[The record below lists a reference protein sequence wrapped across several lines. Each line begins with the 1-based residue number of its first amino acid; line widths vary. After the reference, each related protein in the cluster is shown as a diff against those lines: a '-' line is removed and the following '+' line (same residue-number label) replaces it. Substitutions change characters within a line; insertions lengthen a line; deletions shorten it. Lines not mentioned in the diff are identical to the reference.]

1 MNTNQNRNIKYFS
14 TSSTDEAWGIV
25 VTTVGSQLIP
35 PNSSYPRSQ
44 HPTSHVFNP
53 QQGRILKEYQIIY
66 ISEGKGWFESKSC
79 KKQPVKAGTIIMLFP
94 DEWHT
99 YEPEKETGWFE
110 YWIGFKGE
118 HIDGLIRKGFFSPQ
132 QPIFNLGYS
141 SSIVNLY
148 NDAINHALQEKR
160 AYQQIISS
168 IVFYILGTVYYKY
181 ENETFNDSF
190 AVNKINE
197 AKAMMKQEIGCRISP
212 EDIARN
218 LGVGYSW
225 FRKMFKLY
233 TNISPAQYQANLII
247 IKAKEL
253 LDITELN
260 ITDISYQ
267 LGFEN
272 VSQFST
278 FFRRKTGV
286 PPLQYRKEGQHFKKP
301 L

>member
-1 MNTNQNRNIKYFS
+1 MNTTQNRNIKYFS
-14 TSSTDEAWGIV
+14 TSNTDEAWGIV

-53 QQGRILKEYQIIY
+53 QNGRILKEYQIIY

-79 KKQPVKAGTIIMLFP
+79 KKQAVKAGTIIMLFP
-94 DEWHT
+94 SEWHT
-99 YEPEKETGWFE
+99 YEPNKETGWFE

-118 HIDGLIRKGFFSPQ
+118 YIDGLIQKGFFSPK
-132 QPIFNLGYS
+132 QPIFNLGYY
-141 SSIVNLY
+141 SSIINLY
-148 NDAINHALQEKR
+148 DDVINHASQEKR
-160 AYQQIISS
+160 AYQQIMSS
-168 IVFYILGTVYYKY
+168 IVFYILGTVYYKH

-197 AKAMMKQEIGCRISP
+197 AKAIMKQDIGCQLSP
-212 EDIARN
+212 EKIAQN

-233 TNISPAQYQANLII
+233 TNTSPAQYQANLII

-260 ITDISYQ
+260 ITEISYQ

-278 FFRRKTGV
+278 FFRRKTGI
-286 PPLQYRKEGQHFKKP
+286 PPLLYRKEGQHLKRP
-301 L
+301 S

>member
-1 MNTNQNRNIKYFS
+1 MDTSLNKNIKYFS
-14 TSSTDEAWGIV
+14 TSNIDEAWGIV
-25 VTTVGSQLIP
+25 VTTVGKQLIP

-44 HPTSHVFNP
+44 HPNSHVFDP
-53 QQGRILKEYQIIY
+53 RQGRVLKEYQIIY

-79 KKQPVKAGTIIMLFP
+79 KKRPVKAGSMIMLFP

-99 YEPEKETGWFE
+99 YEPDKESGWFE
-110 YWIGFKGE
+110 YWIGFRGE
-118 HIDGLIRKGFFSPQ
+118 HIDKLVNRGFFSPK
-132 QPIFNLGYS
+132 QPVFQLGYC

-148 NDAINHALQEKR
+148 DDAITHAALEKR
-160 AYQQIISS
+160 AYQQIVSG
-168 IVFYILGTVYYKY
+168 IVFYILGTVYYRY

-190 AVNKINE
+190 AINKINE
-197 AKAMMKQEIGCRISP
+197 AKALMKQKIGCRISP
-212 EDIARN
+212 EEIAQK

-233 TNISPAQYQANLII
+233 TNTSPAQYQANLIV

-253 LDITELN
+253 LDNTSLN
-260 ITDISYQ
+260 ITDVSYQ

-272 VSQFST
+272 VSQFSA
-278 FFRRKTGV
+278 FFRKKTGI
-286 PPLQYRKEGQHFKKP
+286 PPLLYRKEGQLFKKP

>member
-1 MNTNQNRNIKYFS
+1 M
-14 TSSTDEAWGIV
+14 V
-25 VTTVGSQLIP
+25 VTTVGSQMIP

-53 QQGRILKEYQIIY
+53 QQGRVLKEYQMIY
-66 ISEGKGWFESKSC
+66 ISEGKGWFESASC
-79 KKQPVKAGTIIMLFP
+79 RKQQVNAGTMIMLFP

-99 YEPEKETGWFE
+99 YEPDRKTGWFE
-110 YWIGFKGE
+110 YWIGFKGDY
-118 HIDGLIRKGFFSPQ
+118 IDRLVQKGFFSTQ
-132 QPIFNLGYS
+132 QPLFNLGYC

-148 NDAINHALQEKR
+148 DDALNYASQEKR
-160 AYQQIISS
+160 AYQQIVSS
-168 IVFYILGTVYYKY
+168 IVTYLLGTLYYKY

-197 AKAMMKQEIGCRISP
+197 AKACMKQEIGCRLSP

-218 LGVGYSW
+218 LGVSYSW
-225 FRKMFKLY
+225 FRKMFKQY
-233 TNISPAQYQANLII
+233 TGTSPAQYQANLIV

-253 LDITELN
+253 VDNTELS

-272 VSQFST
+272 VGQFST
-278 FFRRKTGV
+278 FFRKKTGV
-286 PPLQYRKEGQHFKKP
+286 PPLQYRKEGQRFKKLP
-301 L
+301 

>member
-79 KKQPVKAGTIIMLFP
+79 KKQPVKAGTIIMLFT

>member
-1 MNTNQNRNIKYFS
+1 MNTTQNRNIKYFS

-25 VTTVGSQLIP
+25 ATTIGSQLIP
-35 PNSSYPRSQ
+35 PNSSYPRSE

-66 ISEGKGWFESKSC
+66 ISEGKGWFESSSC
-79 KKQPVKAGTIIMLFP
+79 RRQEVKAGTVIMLFP

-99 YEPEKETGWFE
+99 YEPDKETGWFE

-118 HIDGLIRKGFFSPQ
+118 HIDGLIRKGFFSPK
-132 QPIFNLGYS
+132 QPIFNLGYC

-148 NDAINHALQEKR
+148 DDAINHAAQEKR
-160 AYQQIISS
+160 AYQQIVSS
-168 IVFYILGTVYYKY
+168 IVLYILGTVYYKY

-190 AVNKINE
+190 AANKINE
-197 AKAMMKQEIGCRISP
+197 AKAIMKQEIGCQLSP
-212 EDIARN
+212 EKIAQN
-218 LGVGYSW
+218 LGVSYSW

-233 TNISPAQYQANLII
+233 TNTSPAQYQANLIV

-260 ITDISYQ
+260 ITEISYQ

-278 FFRRKTGV
+278 FFRRKTGI
-286 PPLQYRKEGQHFKKP
+286 PPLQYRKEGQYLKRP
-301 L
+301 S